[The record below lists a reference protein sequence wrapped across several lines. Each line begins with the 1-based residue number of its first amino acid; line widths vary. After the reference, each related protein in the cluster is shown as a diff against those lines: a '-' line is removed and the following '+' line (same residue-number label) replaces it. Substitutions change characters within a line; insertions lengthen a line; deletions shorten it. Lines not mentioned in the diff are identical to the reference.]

1 MNCYQMKMLLPSF
14 EDDELSEEERETVY
28 LHLATCANCRS
39 ALESIRALRRQ
50 LSLLQTISVDS
61 EITDSVLSRIR
72 RMSDTSSREIDGDP
86 REVEP
91 SQPEKSRTALDGLR
105 READRSS
112 PLERGDDRLLPGWTV
127 LGDP

>member
-14 EDDELSEEERETVY
+14 EDDELSEDERETVY

-39 ALESIRALRRQ
+39 ALESIRALHRQ
-50 LSLLQTISVDS
+50 LSLLQTISVNSD
-61 EITDSVLSRIR
+61 ITDGVLSRIR
-72 RMSDTSSREIDGDP
+72 RMSDTASREIDADT

-91 SQPEKSRTALDGLR
+91 SQPEKTRTHDGLR
-105 READRSS
+105 READSRS
-112 PLERGDDRLLPGWTV
+112 PLERGGDRLLPGWTV

>member
-28 LHLATCANCRS
+28 LHLAACANCRS
-39 ALESIRALRRQ
+39 ALESIRALHRQ
-50 LSLLQTISVDS
+50 LSLLQTISVNS

-72 RMSDTSSREIDGDP
+72 RMSDIASREIDGDT

-91 SQPEKSRTALDGLR
+91 SQPKKTRTDDGLR
-105 READRSS
+105 READRRS
-112 PLERGDDRLLPGWTV
+112 PLERGGDPLLPGWTV